1 MQDSKVRVT
10 CERKN
15 IAIDIM
21 SFGFK
26 YGPPE
31 NADLV
36 FDVRF
41 LQNPYYVGELKPL
54 TGLDERVRNYVK
66 KFDETQKFMDKLFDM
81 IDFIVPYY
89 IKGERTSVS
98 IAFGCTGGKHRS
110 VTMAE
115 ELFSHLQGTDYKVE
129 KYHRDIEKQ

>member
-1 MQDSKVRVT
+1 MQ
-10 CERKN
+10 N
-15 IAIDIM
+15 IDITVM

-26 YGPPE
+26 YAPPE
-31 NADLV
+31 DADLV

-41 LQNPYYVGELKPL
+41 LQNPYYVEELKPL

-66 KFDETQKFMDKLFDM
+66 SFDETEKFTEKLFDM
-81 IDFIVPYY
+81 IDFILPRY
-89 IKGERTSVS
+89 IKGERKSVV

-115 ELFSHLQGTDYKVE
+115 EMFCHLQNAGYNVK
-129 KYHRDIEKQ
+129 KHHRDIEKQ